1 MSGEPTSAAESAR
14 SPSSSGSA
22 LFSAVLFVV
31 FATAFIHAGSYSP
44 DAALFPRLISA
55 VAMVCAALTFAQ
67 SVRRPAGRVSE
78 RETGAI
84 RWRDLVIGY
93 AGPPLYVGLMVL
105 LGFWIAS
112 AIFLVGLLVMLGTR
126 NPLIVSLIT
135 VGTLV
140 LIYVAFELTFG
151 IPLPAGMLF
160 AFGES

>member
-1 MSGEPTSAAESAR
+1 VSGEPTSPAESAR
-14 SPSSSGSA
+14 SPSSTGSV

-31 FATAFIHAGSYSP
+31 FATAFIQAGSYSP

-67 SVRRPAGRVSE
+67 SVRRPAARVSE
-78 RETGAI
+78 LKTGTI
-84 RWRDLVIGY
+84 RWRDHLISY

-112 AIFLVGLLVMLGTR
+112 AIFLAGLLVMLGTR

-135 VGTLV
+135 TGTLI
-140 LIYVAFELTFG
+140 LIYVAFELTFS
-151 IPLPAGMLF
+151 IPLPASLLF
-160 AFGES
+160 DFGAS